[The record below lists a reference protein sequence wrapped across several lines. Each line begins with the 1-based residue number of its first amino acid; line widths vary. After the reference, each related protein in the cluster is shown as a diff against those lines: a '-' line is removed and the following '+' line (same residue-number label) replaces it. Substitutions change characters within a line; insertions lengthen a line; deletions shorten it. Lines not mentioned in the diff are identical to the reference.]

1 MTAALLDFQERAA
14 AQVAERY
21 ARHAAGRDA
30 KEGAIPLPF
39 MQAFAAVT
47 QSGKTVVLAEAV
59 ARVQAA
65 MAVKPVVLWLSR
77 GRVAAQKSW
86 GGLQAGRRHRALLDD
101 VSVRL
106 LADLDAADLTDARS
120 TVLYFATVD
129 TFGRVGTEQTLFS
142 VSTSDF
148 SALDDA
154 LLDVLRRRRG
164 AGGVRRP
171 LLLVYDE
178 AHPLGHVQ
186 TERLLSLEPD
196 LILLASTTME
206 LPAGIAR
213 VAARLRAAGWRDS
226 DLTTIPRLARPGA

>member
-1 MTAALLDFQERAA
+1 M
-14 AQVAERY
+14 
-21 ARHAAGRDA
+21 
-30 KEGAIPLPF
+30 
-39 MQAFAAVT
+39 
-47 QSGKTVVLAEAV
+47 
-59 ARVQAA
+59 
-65 MAVKPVVLWLSR
+65 
-77 GRVAAQKSW
+77 
-86 GGLQAGRRHRALLDD
+86 
-101 VSVRL
+101 RL

-129 TFGRVGTEQTLFS
+129 TFGRVGTEQTSFS

-226 DLTTIPRLARPGA
+226 DLTTIPRLARAGA